1 MKFKKAV
8 LVEIEDYSLDKE
20 YWDELDKLIESRV
33 SLNRKDPNFFKE
45 IADADCLLVGFQI
58 DVGKDVID
66 TAPNLKYI
74 GVLATAYGTID
85 FKYAA
90 SKKIP
95 VCNLAGYSTEA
106 VSEFTIAIILWH
118 IRQLAEGIDRASKG
132 NYGFGGM
139 SARELK
145 NSEFGVVG
153 LGSIGNRMAEL
164 AAGFGANVSY
174 WSRHKKEVPFTYK
187 ELNDL
192 LKSSDYISV
201 NVAEAPETTN
211 LLNKDNL
218 GLIKSGAILVS
229 TVPPPVINTD
239 DLAARLSKGDIT
251 YIFDHADEMTKEDL
265 AKLTAHKNCIALGP
279 IGFIT
284 VEARKNKQE
293 IFVGNIKAFLEGSPQ
308 NKVE

>member
-8 LVEIEDYSLDKE
+8 LVEIEDYALDKKC
-20 YWDELDKLIESRV
+20 WDELDGLIETRV
-33 SLNRKDPNFFKE
+33 SISRKDPNFLKTIE
-45 IADADCLLVGFQI
+45 DADCLLVGFQI

-66 TAPNLKYI
+66 AAPNLKYI
-74 GVLATAYGTID
+74 GVLATAYGTVD
-85 FKYAA
+85 YEYAA
-90 SKKIP
+90 SKNIS

-106 VSEFTIAIILWH
+106 VAEFTITMILWQL
-118 IRQLAEGIDRASKG
+118 RQIEEGVSRARKG
-132 NYGFGGM
+132 NYGFEGM

-145 NSEFGVVG
+145 NSEFGVIG
-153 LGSIGNRMAEL
+153 LGSIGNRVAEL
-164 AAGFGANVSY
+164 AAGFGAKVSY
-174 WSRHKKEVPFTYK
+174 WSRNKKETPFKYK

-192 LKSSDYISV
+192 LSSSDDISV
-201 NVAEAPETTN
+201 NIAETPETTN

-218 GLIKSGAILVS
+218 ALLKSGAILVN

-265 AKLTAHKNCIALGP
+265 AKLNTHKNCLALGP

-284 VEARKNKQE
+284 KEARKNKQE
-293 IFVGNIKAFLEGSPQ
+293 IFVGNIKAFLEGAPQ
-308 NKVE
+308 NVVK